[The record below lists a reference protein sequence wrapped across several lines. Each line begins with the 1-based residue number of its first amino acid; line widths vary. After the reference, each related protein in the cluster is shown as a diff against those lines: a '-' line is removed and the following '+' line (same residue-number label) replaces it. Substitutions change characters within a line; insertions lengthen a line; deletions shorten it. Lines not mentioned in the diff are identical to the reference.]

1 MTAISMPISRGWNW
15 QTAAR
20 QHQGLILSIVV
31 FATIFGSLN
40 LIMPKPFGYYNFSTT
55 HSSAATLAL
64 AGMGQA
70 LPVMLGGLDLSAGA
84 VISLVNV
91 LVVSGMHDSGASQIT
106 WTCLGLLAGGGV
118 GAVNGFFI
126 AYLRLQ
132 PIVVTLATMFIV
144 QGVTLSI
151 MKQPGGAVPADFSS
165 FFVGDVIPDL
175 VPAPLAILVGAIL
188 IWNLIRK
195 TRFATALYAVG
206 SDEEAARASGIAVR
220 RVKFLTYVLAGVF
233 YAAGGVFLTAQTGS
247 GDPLVG
253 PPMLLP
259 IFVAVVLGGTP
270 FGGGRGGCVGAV
282 FGALT
287 LMLTVNVLL
296 VLNVSTY
303 YSTVAE
309 GILLILAVLGSS
321 LNRESPLWRN
331 LRYLSDKIKSL
342 RSHAGPNMSP
352 INRPR
357 VSLAPA
363 ASKVRI
369 DSELP
374 TGRWGAWTV
383 RNAETLRFVLPSYV
397 ALIFILAITGV
408 VFRNQMSVFD
418 YMNSLPMLASFLAVL
433 ALGQGAVILSGG
445 LDMSVPWTI
454 TLAGIVLTGVTG
466 GSNEI
471 ALWALPFVLL
481 LGAGIGFLNGVGIV
495 VLGISPII
503 VTLAM
508 NGILQGA
515 ALVFS
520 NGSPIGWS
528 PPALRW
534 LMTGRLFEVTPIVWF
549 LAAFV
554 IGASLLLS
562 RTTFGRRLYA
572 TGNSQRVA
580 RFAGVPVGATLIGAY
595 MLSGICSALVGILL
609 SGFSGQA
616 FLEMGDPYLLPSIA
630 VVVVGGT
637 LITGGRGHYI
647 GMFGGALLLTALSTL
662 LSASLIS
669 DAVRDIVYGGVVL
682 IAVVALRERGPA

>member
-1 MTAISMPISRGWNW
+1 MTSTTFGASQGWNW
-15 QTAAR
+15 QSGALR
-20 QHQGLILSIVV
+20 HQGLILSILV
-31 FATIFGSLN
+31 FAAIFGGLN
-40 LIMPKPFGYYNFSTT
+40 ALMPTPFGYYNFSSTL
-55 HSSAATLAL
+55 SSAATLAL

-70 LPVMLGGLDLSAGA
+70 LAVMLGGLDLSAGS

-91 LVVSGMHDSGASQIT
+91 LVVTGMHESLASQIG
-106 WTCLGLLAGGGV
+106 WTLLGLAAGGAV
-118 GAVNGFFI
+118 GAVNGFFV
-126 AYLRLQ
+126 AYMRLQ
-132 PIVVTLATMFIV
+132 PIVVTLATMFIT

-151 MKQPGGAVPADFSS
+151 MKQPGGAIPPDYST
-165 FFVGDVIPDL
+165 FFVGDLIPDL
-175 VPAPLAILVGAIL
+175 IPAPLAILAAAVI
-188 IWNLIRK
+188 IWNLISR

-206 SDEEAARASGIAVR
+206 SDEEAARANGIDVR
-220 RVKFLTYVLAGVF
+220 RVKFLTYVLAGIF

-259 IFVAVVLGGTP
+259 IFVAVLLGGTP
-270 FGGGRGGCVGAV
+270 LGGGRGGCTGAV

-309 GILLILAVLGSS
+309 GILLLLAVLGGS
-321 LNRESPLWRN
+321 LNRGSPLWRN
-331 LRYLSDKIKSL
+331 LRFITDKFQSS
-342 RSHAGPNMSP
+342 RTRVGAARGQAQ
-352 INRPR
+352 R
-357 VSLAPA
+357 VSLATQASA
-363 ASKVRI
+363 ARI

-374 TGRWGAWTV
+374 ANAAAAWFA
-383 RNAETLRFVLPSYV
+383 RNRETLRFVLPSYA
-397 ALIFILAITGV
+397 ALAVVLAVTGV
-408 VFRNQMSVFD
+408 LFRQQMSIFD
-418 YMNSLPMLASFLAVL
+418 YVNSLPMLASFLAVL

-454 TLAGIVLTGVTG
+454 TLAGIVLCGITK
-466 GSNEI
+466 GSNE
-471 ALWALPFVLL
+471 AAFWVVPLVLSMG
-481 LGAGIGFLNGVGIV
+481 GAIGFINGSAIV

-508 NGILQGA
+508 NGILEGA
-515 ALVFS
+515 ALIFC

-534 LMTGRLFEVTPIVWF
+534 LMTGRLFHVTPIVWF
-549 LAAFV
+549 LVVFV
-554 IGASLLLS
+554 IIANLLLS

-580 RFAGVPVGATLIGAY
+580 RFAGVPVGPTLIGAY
-595 MLSGICSALVGILL
+595 MLSGLCSVIVGIML

-637 LITGGRGHYI
+637 LITGGKGHYL

-669 DAVRDIVYGGVVL
+669 DAIRDVVYGGVVL
-682 IAVVALRERGPA
+682 IAVVALRERAAA